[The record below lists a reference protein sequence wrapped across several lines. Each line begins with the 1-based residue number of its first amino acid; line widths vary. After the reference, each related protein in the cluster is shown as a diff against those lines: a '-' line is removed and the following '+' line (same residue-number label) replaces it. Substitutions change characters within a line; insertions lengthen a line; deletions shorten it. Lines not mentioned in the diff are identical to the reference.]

1 MLNSPNSISAGAS
14 PEIPLGELTA
24 LPRPSGWIK
33 GSTSKGKEGKEWEKR
48 EEKGRGDNRGEE
60 GKGKGR
66 KGSGGDCAYFAR
78 GTLLTTPGN
87 LLKFS

>member
-1 MLNSPNSISAGAS
+1 M
-14 PEIPLGELTA
+14 GEEG
-24 LPRPSGWIK
+24 RQRK
-33 GSTSKGKEGKEWEKR
+33 GGQQ
-48 EEKGRGDNRGEE
+48 GRG

>member
-1 MLNSPNSISAGAS
+1 LLNSPNSISAGAS

-33 GSTSKGKEGKEWEKR
+33 GSTAKGKEGKEWEKR
-48 EEKGRGDNRGEE
+48 EEKGRGTTGERRERGRE
-60 GKGKGR
+60 GR
-66 KGSGGDCAYFAR
+66 VAEGDCAYFAR